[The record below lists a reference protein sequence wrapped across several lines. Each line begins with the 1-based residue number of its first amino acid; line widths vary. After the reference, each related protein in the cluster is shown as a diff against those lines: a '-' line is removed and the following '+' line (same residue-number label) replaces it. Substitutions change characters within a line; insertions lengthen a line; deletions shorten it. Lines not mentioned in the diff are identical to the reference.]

1 MIIITIMS
9 LFIFAKMYSLCHNN
23 QYNNYENQQQK
34 KPQQKAGSAKLRFTL
49 VTSTST
55 WSIS

>member
-9 LFIFAKMYSLCHNN
+9 LIIFAKMYSLCHNN

-34 KPQQKAGSAKLRFTL
+34 KPQQKAGSA
-49 VTSTST
+49 
-55 WSIS
+55 